1 MEDWSTAPG
10 GIRYRLEGG
19 GVRVTLPEGQAMVA
33 EADRLLYRE
42 DGVSWS
48 LAGSGA
54 GRMRGWV
61 NRIQRRAAGLADRM
75 SRYDGPGEVAFAA
88 GATAEV
94 EPVELVKGD
103 NLVVAAPA
111 FLAAA
116 VGVQVDVALV
126 EKVREEGERRT
137 LAMYRLIGE
146 GLALLAASGDA
157 VRMHLRPDEAVE
169 AAVWAVAWY
178 EATGGYE
185 LRVRG
190 GRRRNHVARITG
202 PARVVVQT
210 ARPPV
215 R

>member
-1 MEDWSTAPG
+1 MGDWTTASA
-10 GIRYRLEGG
+10 GIRYRVEGG
-19 GVRVTLPEGQAMVA
+19 GVRVAIPAGQAMVA
-33 EADRLLYRE
+33 EADRLLYRD
-42 DGVSWS
+42 DGVNWS

-54 GRMRGWV
+54 GRIRGWV
-61 NRIQRRAAGLADRM
+61 NRVQRRAAGLAGRM
-75 SRYDGPGEVAFAA
+75 SRYEGPGEVALAA
-88 GATAEV
+88 GGPSKV
-94 EPVELVKGD
+94 EAVELVKGD

-116 VGVQVDVALV
+116 AGVQVDVVLV

-137 LAMYRLIGE
+137 LVMYRLTGE
-146 GLALLAASGDA
+146 GLALLAAAGGA
-157 VRMHLRPDEAVE
+157 LRMHLRPEEAVE
-169 AAVWAVAWY
+169 AAAWAVAWY

-190 GRRRNHVARITG
+190 GPRGNHVARITG